1 MDWMRGKR
9 ERGRLSG
16 RIFPHS
22 VPFSF
27 LQYFVHRI
35 SGLKRKHG
43 RSTCDA
49 GTVLLDR
56 ISNTDGFSRRGGGY
70 VFIMA
75 DSENKVQE

>member
-9 ERGRLSG
+9 ERGRFSG

-27 LQYFVHRI
+27 LQYFVHQI
-35 SGLKRKHG
+35 SGLKRRHG

-56 ISNTDGFSRRGGGY
+56 
-70 VFIMA
+70 
-75 DSENKVQE
+75 